1 VTNPQKRKGDKAELE
16 AARLLSD
23 LLGYD
28 VKRALGA
35 GRAEDCGDL
44 FGIPQTVV
52 QVKNFKNVAV
62 AVTAAKNAADE
73 QARNAGVPFRFGMVR
88 HPGGTWTCVMS
99 PEALATMLRE
109 ALA

>member
-1 VTNPQKRKGDKAELE
+1 MSNPSQRKGSRAELE

-35 GRAEDCGDL
+35 GRAEDVGDL
-44 FGIPQTVV
+44 FGIPETVI
-52 QVKNFKNVAV
+52 QVKNFKSIAR
-62 AVTAAKNAADE
+62 AVTEARDGAE
-73 QARNAGVPFRFGMVR
+73 QQARNAGVPFRTGMVR
-88 HPGGTWTCVMS
+88 HPGGAWTMCMS
-99 PEALATMLRE
+99 PEAFCTLLRE

>member
-1 VTNPQKRKGDKAELE
+1 MSNPSKTRGDRAELE
-16 AARLLSD
+16 AARILSD

-28 VKRALGA
+28 VRRALGA

-44 FGIPQTVV
+44 FGIPETVV
-52 QVKNFKNVAV
+52 QVKNYKNIGRAV
-62 AVTAAKNAADE
+62 NEARDSADE

-88 HPGGTWTCVMS
+88 HPGGKWTCVLS
-99 PEALATMLRE
+99 PDALATMLRE

>member
-1 VTNPQKRKGDKAELE
+1 MSNPQKRKGDKAELE

-35 GRAEDCGDL
+35 GRAEDVGDL
-44 FGIPQTVV
+44 FGIPETVV
-52 QVKNFKNVAV
+52 QVKNFKNIAR
-62 AVTAAKNAADE
+62 AVTEARDGADE
-73 QARNAGVPFRFGMVR
+73 QARNAGVPFRTGMVR
-88 HPGGTWTCVMS
+88 HPGGTWSMVMT
-99 PEALATMLRE
+99 PEAFCTLLRE